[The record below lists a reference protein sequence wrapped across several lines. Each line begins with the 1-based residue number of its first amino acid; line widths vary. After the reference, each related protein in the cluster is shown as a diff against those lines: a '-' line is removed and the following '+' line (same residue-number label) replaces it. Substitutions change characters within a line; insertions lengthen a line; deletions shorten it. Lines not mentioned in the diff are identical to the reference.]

1 MADQFKSE
9 RKRPLYIQ
17 LVEDIIENIDENIYK
32 PGEKLPSIRHM
43 SESRGISIMTVMKS
57 YQELLLRGYLISKP
71 QSGYYVTARQDLN
84 AVHKTVALSS
94 PKHVEMSDMTRM
106 VLVDSSD
113 ETLIPLG
120 SGVPSQSLLPVTKL
134 SHIAAKLLQSEQV
147 PLQITGSAE
156 GSPELRLQLAKH
168 MFLAGTPTQADDIIV
183 TSGCNEALFI
193 ALSVVCNPGDLV
205 AVESPC
211 YFGVLQILQE
221 LGLRAIEIPT
231 TDDGIN
237 PDALRAAL
245 EMNPIKA
252 VYISP
257 NCNNPRG
264 GILPEADKK
273 KVAAIIEEYN
283 VPLIEDDSIGDLYFG
298 KTRPGTI
305 KAYDHKGLIIYCASF
320 SKILAPAFRIGWI
333 IPGKFRKQVI
343 QFKHA
348 LNLATSPLPQQAI
361 AQYLSHTGFE
371 RQMHKARAAY
381 RQKVEGMS
389 AYIREMFPQGTTV
402 SNPQGGFFLWVQL
415 PSGVDTLELY
425 NQAHEKNIS
434 LAPGMMFSVNNT
446 FSNYLRLN
454 AAPFTPEMKPIFK
467 ILAGLISD
475 LMKG

>member
-1 MADQFKSE
+1 MTENFNTE

-17 LVEDIIENIDENIYK
+17 LVDDIIENIEENIYK
-32 PGEKLPSIRHM
+32 PGDKLPSIRHM
-43 SESRGISIMTVMKS
+43 SEARGISIMTVLKS

-71 QSGYYVTARQDLN
+71 QSGYYVAVRQELDDIRKP
-84 AVHKTVALSS
+84 VELSS
-94 PKHVEMSDMTRM
+94 PKHVEMPDMTRL
-106 VLVDSSD
+106 VLLDSND

-120 SGVPSQSLLPVTKL
+120 SGVPSQNLLPVAKL
-134 SHIAAKLLQSEQV
+134 AHITSKLLQSEQV

-156 GSPELRLQLAKH
+156 GSPALRLQLAKH

-193 ALSVVCNPGDLV
+193 AFSVVCNTGDLV

-221 LGLRAIEIPT
+221 LGLRAIEIPSSEE
-231 TDDGIN
+231 GIN
-237 PDALRAAL
+237 PDALRSAL
-245 EMNPIKA
+245 ETNPIKA
-252 VYISP
+252 VYVNP

-264 GILPEADKK
+264 GIMPETEKK
-273 KVAAIIEEYN
+273 KLASLIEEYN

-305 KAYDHKGLIIYCASF
+305 KAYDRKGLIIYCSSF

-348 LNLATSPLPQQAI
+348 LNLATSPLLQQAI
-361 AQYLSHTGFE
+361 AQYLAHGSIE

-381 RQKVEGMS
+381 HQKIEGMS
-389 AYIREMFPQGTTV
+389 AYITEMFPQGTTV

-415 PSGVDTLELY
+415 PSEIDTLNLY
-425 NQAHEKNIS
+425 YRAREKNIS
-434 LAPGMMFSVNNT
+434 LAPGGMFSVNNT
-446 FSNYLRLN
+446 YSNCLRMN
-454 AAPFTPEMKPIFK
+454 AAPFTPEMKPIFRT
-467 ILAGLISD
+467 LASLVSE
-475 LMKG
+475 MMAQ